1 MFFQRLPCSQEE
13 LFPRGGL
20 IRHISRRLS
29 RLVKRGGTMKIP
41 DRFKRKWN
49 KYLKTLKKAGRIIKN
64 EKVQAVKDVRHN

>member
-1 MFFQRLPCSQEE
+1 
-13 LFPRGGL
+13 
-20 IRHISRRLS
+20 
-29 RLVKRGGTMKIP
+29 MKIP